1 MADDDID
8 YKREEARRYRMETS
22 KERAILYREWGYF
35 VLVVLIAAMFI
46 WAMYAFKMTQN
57 VVGTA
62 NAKLITLADRFDDI
76 AQKFEDKIDA
86 VDIAGLSK
94 DGREAVV
101 ELKGAISDLRI
112 TERELP
118 ELVRDVRQE
127 TVGLSRSVQA
137 LTLEAR
143 SQIKQEGDATAKLI
157 SDSTSSVNEKLVP
170 SLVKAVDGVAILEE
184 KFGLTASEAAT
195 AIKIASEKTGKS
207 IDEINKQISDPR
219 WGQAA
224 DNLVAATGTANLTLV
239 DFHKDLHDTMK
250 QMPTIAT
257 DIEKTTHN
265 IAKFSKITIVAGI
278 ISNLANSILPGL
290 LH

>member
-1 MADDDID
+1 MSNDDID

-35 VLVVLIAAMFI
+35 VLVILIAGMFI

-62 NAKLITLADRFDDI
+62 NAKLITIADRFDGI
-76 AQKFEDKIDA
+76 ASKIEDKIDA

-101 ELKGAISDLRI
+101 ELKGAIFDLRA

-118 ELVRDVRQE
+118 GLVIDVRQE
-127 TVGLSRSVQA
+127 IVGLSRGVQA

-157 SDSTSSVNEKLVP
+157 NDSNVSVNEKLIP
-170 SLVKAVDGVAILEE
+170 EITNAVKATNVLME
-184 KFGLTASEAAT
+184 KYGLTADEAT
-195 AIKIASEKTGKS
+195 ATLKMAAEKSGKTL
-207 IDEINKQISDPR
+207 DEINKQVANPKWSET
-219 WGQAA
+219 A
-224 DNLVAATGTANLTLV
+224 DNIAATTGEMNLMV
-239 DFHKDLHDTMK
+239 KDLHTDTHDTMK
-250 QMPTIAT
+250 VMPHIMQQVDKTAT
-257 DIEKTTHN
+257 N
-265 IAKFSKITIVAGI
+265 ISKFSKISIIAGI
-278 ISNLANSILPGL
+278 ISNLANGFIPGL